1 MLKLVQSTSEGD
13 HIMKAKDFIH
23 SGRTLFQHFMRSS
36 QRLTQHDTG
45 TSDSSP
51 MIFIGSWKLRHSET
65 TRLHSLVIGPD
76 LTISI
81 DHRTIPCKVVSLSED
96 TLVLLDH
103 YGYHI
108 TVTADHNV
116 PVKLFDEADNVIYY
130 IVASMNK
137 PT

>member
-1 MLKLVQSTSEGD
+1 M
-13 HIMKAKDFIH
+13 MNAKDFIQ
-23 SGRTLFQHFMRSS
+23 SSRAKLQNFMRSS
-36 QRLTQHDTG
+36 QRLSKHAADNP
-45 TSDSSP
+45 DCSP

-65 TRLHSLVIGPD
+65 ARTHSLVIGPD

-108 TVTADHNV
+108 TITADNNT
-116 PVKLFDEADNVIYY
+116 PVKMFDEADDVIYY
-130 IVASMNK
+130 IVSNTNK
-137 PT
+137 